1 MSVRNG
7 IAASRTRAPRNDS
20 AGFAASRTGAPRNDG
35 LDCNAEELMVVLMAR
50 EVRDGEVS
58 ACGALSQIPA
68 AALLLAKELHAPDAE
83 LIILN
88 TVFRPF
94 GTSRQFHFLAQRG
107 ELGLFFVSGVQIDRQ
122 GNYNLHQLGPDLDR
136 PNVRFPGGYGGGMI
150 YYCARRTIVFRTEHT
165 RRSLVEKVDFVSAA
179 GHTPPDVLR
188 LGGPSKVVT
197 PKATFA
203 FDKDAGELRLESI
216 HPPHTLEEIRE
227 NTGFDLGV
235 TQAPTTAP
243 PTDEELLT
251 LRGAIRRKMI
261 ETDTY
266 RAWAERTLGAA

>member
-1 MSVRNG
+1 MSS
-7 IAASRTRAPRNDS
+7 ALSKPRAETADYN
-20 AGFAASRTGAPRNDG
+20 
-35 LDCNAEELMVVLMAR
+35 EQELMAVLMSR
-50 EVRDGEVS
+50 EVRDGEIS

-68 AALLLAKELHAPDAE
+68 AALLLAKAMHAPDAE

-107 ELGLFFVSGVQIDRQ
+107 ELGLFFVSGVQIDRR
-122 GNYNLHQLGPDLDR
+122 GNYNLHQLGPDPDH
-136 PNVRFPGGYGGGMI
+136 PQVRFPGGYGGGMI

-165 RRSLVEKVDFVSAA
+165 RRSLVERVDFISAA
-179 GHTPPDVLR
+179 GSSEPDVLR

-203 FDKDAGELRLESI
+203 FDTNAAALALESI
-216 HPPHTLEEIRE
+216 HPPHTLDDVRE

-235 TQAPTTAP
+235 ADAPATPAPTA
-243 PTDEELLT
+243 DELHT
-251 LRGAIRRKMI
+251 LRGTVRSTMI
-261 ETDTY
+261 ETGTY
-266 RAWAERTLGAA
+266 AAWAERTLGA